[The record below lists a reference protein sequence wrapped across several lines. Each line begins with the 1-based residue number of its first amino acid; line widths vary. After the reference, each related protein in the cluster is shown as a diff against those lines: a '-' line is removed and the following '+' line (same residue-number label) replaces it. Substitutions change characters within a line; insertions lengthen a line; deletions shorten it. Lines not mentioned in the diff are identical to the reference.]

1 MQPQTL
7 DWLEGL
13 REWAAAER
21 LHRPPPA
28 AWSPAERTVLAAAL
42 VTWLD
47 AEAPALLA
55 ERAGTGAG
63 DPDPAVVIT
72 TSPAGLA
79 AAEEILGRDDPLSAQ
94 WRARTACVTER
105 EYRLWC
111 IRNPD
116 PDNRLHVNHWSWIK
130 TRVPKE
136 RWPAFSRWPLR
147 PGEAYWLHRT
157 GTTGAGPERRLCHL
171 WKWNGAAAALLKPN
185 IDEGVTGLA
194 R

>member
-1 MQPQTL
+1 MQTETR

-13 REWAAAER
+13 REWAVAER
-21 LHRPPPA
+21 LRRPRPA
-28 AWSPAERTVLAAAL
+28 DWPPAERAVLAAAL

-47 AEAPALLA
+47 TEAPTRLA
-55 ERAGTGAG
+55 ERAAGGAG

-79 AAEEILGRDDPLSAQ
+79 AADDILGRVDPVSAR
-94 WRARTACVTER
+94 WRTRCVSVTER

-111 IRNPD
+111 IRHPD
-116 PDNRLHVNHWSWIK
+116 PDHLLHVNHWNWIK
-130 TRVPKE
+130 TRVPQE
-136 RWPAFSRWPLR
+136 RWPAFAQWPLG

-157 GTTGAGPERRLCHL
+157 GTSGAGSERRVCGL
-171 WKWNGAAAALLKPN
+171 WKWNGTAAVLLAPA
-185 IDEGVTGLA
+185 IDEGVSGLV